1 VTKGVLGVSSES
13 VEENVVKSSS
23 VDVSVHADEE
33 SVVLGDVSSDVSVI
47 SVLLGSVVVVVVV
60 VDDGGV
66 TGSLSKSNTW
76 SRTVKE
82 AAE

>member
-1 VTKGVLGVSSES
+1 MLGILSES

-60 VDDGGV
+60 VVVVDGGV